1 MSRFRSQRGFTIVE
15 LVVAMT
21 VFAVVITVAVGAFVN
36 VQRTAQK
43 TSAQRKVQ
51 QDTRYNLEQLT
62 RQIRSARIDYG
73 FYLNNQSNA
82 QCNISGRQMLAMFVT
97 DASSPAPKRTFYWY
111 QATERTL
118 YSLVRSDVSTIP
130 TCSEVVNDTARTR
143 QIGDGIALTDLQF
156 FVLPTADPLD
166 TAQTDLTIRNT
177 HPRVTIL
184 WGAQTGTNTSITTQ
198 PGFDEVRLQ
207 TTVSTRAYPIEQT
220 VGQ

>member
-1 MSRFRSQRGFTIVE
+1 MNRGPGQRGFTVVE

-21 VFAVVITVAVGAFVN
+21 VFAVVITVAVGAFVS

-62 RQIRSARIDYG
+62 RQIRSGRIDYG
-73 FYLNNQSNA
+73 FYLKNQNDP
-82 QCNISGRQMLAMFVT
+82 QCNVAGRQMLAMFVT
-97 DASSPAPKRTFYWY
+97 DATSPVPKRTFYWY

-118 YSLVRSDVSTIP
+118 YSLVRSDVTTIP
-130 TCSEVVNDTARTR
+130 NCGEVTGDSARTR

-156 FVLPTADPLD
+156 FILPTADPAD
-166 TAQTDLTIRNT
+166 TAQAANIRNV

-184 WGAQTGTNTSITTQ
+184 WGAQTGAKTSVTTQ